1 MAMREIAPGNL
12 YAVFQPHGYKPFG
25 FMRDQLFL
33 YLDEFLRPKDRFIL
47 LTPFYAGGTSSFS
60 PTAEGGRRRLEKPD
74 QPSRTVHGVP

>member
-1 MAMREIAPGNL
+1 MREIAPGNL

-47 LTPFYAGGTSSFS
+47 LTPFYAGRDFELFADG
-60 PTAEGGRRRLEKPD
+60 GRGRRRLEKPD